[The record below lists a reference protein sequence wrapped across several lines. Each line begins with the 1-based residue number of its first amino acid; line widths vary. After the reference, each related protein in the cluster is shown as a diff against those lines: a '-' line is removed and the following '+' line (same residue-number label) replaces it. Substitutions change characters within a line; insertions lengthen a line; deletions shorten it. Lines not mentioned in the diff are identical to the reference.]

1 MYCTIDSLIERCG
14 DNEVVVRL
22 ETSKDAY
29 RLGKRVPMRRFNLAK
44 YIEQM
49 RAAEAGGQRGNAYLA
64 ANAIRYVCV
73 WGGGG
78 YNIAVL

>member
-1 MYCTIDSLIERCG
+1 MYWTIDSLIERCG

-49 RAAEAGGQRGNAYLA
+49 RVASR
-64 ANAIRYVCV
+64 
-73 WGGGG
+73 
-78 YNIAVL
+78 